1 MRNLCGPATARAL
14 AARHSHPGVA
24 GILLPGNAAQGLLP
38 AGLACLADTGAVGL
52 CHPDRQRDF
61 IGAVLSAL
69 LHQGE
74 LSGSAGTGTGPGL
87 LLLPVHRALSSCS
100 GQMRFPPNH
109 LVSV

>member
-1 MRNLCGPATARAL
+1 MC
-14 AARHSHPGVA
+14 
-24 GILLPGNAAQGLLP
+24 LLQHG
-38 AGLACLADTGAVGL
+38 GA
-52 CHPDRQRDF
+52 HPDRQRDF